1 MKKLLLMLPLLGMLA
16 ACCTDKKCSADT
28 TLMKSD
34 SVTVNYEEI
43 YAGTFPAAD
52 CSGIY
57 YLLRFYTSESGT
69 DTLFTLEAS
78 YLDAEGEGMHT
89 SFTTNGKRIALDSL
103 DAFSLHPNNGD
114 PVMNFI
120 VVDETTL
127 RMVNDSLK
135 EVGVNYDL
143 VKVSDLPAD
152 SCVTPTNPDIVNSEL

>member
-16 ACCTDKKCSADT
+16 ACYTDKKCSADT
-28 TLMKSD
+28 TLMNSD

-78 YLDAEGEGMHT
+78 YLDAEGEGMHK

-103 DAFSLHPNNGD
+103 DAFSLYPNNGD

-143 VKVSDLPAD
+143 VKVTNLPID
-152 SCVTPTNPDIVNSEL
+152 SCVAPTNPNIVNSEL